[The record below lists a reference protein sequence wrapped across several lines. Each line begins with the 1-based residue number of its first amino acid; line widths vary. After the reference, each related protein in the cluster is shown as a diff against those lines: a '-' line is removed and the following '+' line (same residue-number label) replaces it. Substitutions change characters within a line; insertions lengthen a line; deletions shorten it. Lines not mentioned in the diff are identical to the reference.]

1 MDEREDGR
9 KEGRKDGV
17 GRRVTAL
24 APGGG
29 RDKSKV
35 SFALDENNWV
45 CAKWMLHSTRPV
57 TIPVLNAEWEWRR
70 GSLETVECSNHFGH
84 T

>member
-45 CAKWMLHSTRPV
+45 CA
-57 TIPVLNAEWEWRR
+57 N
-70 GSLETVECSNHFGH
+70 
-84 T
+84 